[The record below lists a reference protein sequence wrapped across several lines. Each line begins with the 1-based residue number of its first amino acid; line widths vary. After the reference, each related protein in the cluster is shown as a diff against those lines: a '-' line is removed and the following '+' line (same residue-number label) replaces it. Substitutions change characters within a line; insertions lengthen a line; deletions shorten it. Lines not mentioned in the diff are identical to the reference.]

1 MRTFLDRSSLLGLT
15 ERQRRLL
22 DFRSYYELS
31 QYETITVR
39 GEEIPALPWDQEV
52 ASNGRRVP
60 AAYRKPSVQLG
71 TSASIVDRIV
81 DLSVGLD
88 RFPVISVEGEDDAVR
103 DALLSDDQLDLEG
116 EAPDQLVD
124 LCSLGS
130 VVFGFH
136 RPEDLGGDL
145 EPVLL
150 GSEWCEPVFVG
161 ARHSPRALELAAE
174 YDEDPDLEGAVALVA
189 DGPGGALA
197 FAAPEGARS
206 HDVAFVRYQYP
217 IAHEVGED
225 GAGHAKR
232 DEVVWHRRDYT
243 TIAIVEYS
251 PVAVSPGEDVP
262 VDRFHPLPVEPHDW
276 GVVPLVW
283 LRARGAGDGEPDG
296 RSVYS
301 PAVTSTTESADRSA
315 SFASQAA
322 HVSGSPVMVEQDVRD
337 REEADL
343 EDTAYPANGEDPA
356 IVGVGPRAV
365 RRYQSELEM
374 AGKVE
379 YLEMSGA
386 GVEALEANARNL
398 SQAARRAARVP
409 ELDPELLKGVLS
421 GVALERLNEP
431 AVARAGSYRAL
442 LEKGWKLLA
451 RKVAI
456 VLETEPPELSFRW
469 PKVFPPT
476 AKDVLDWGSALVP
489 VVAAGLYPRR
499 RVVAKLAELL
509 DDAGDPDEI
518 LAEVDEERG
527 GAGPPIT
534 AEPSE

>member
-1 MRTFLDRSSLLGLT
+1 VRNFLDRSALIGLT
-15 ERQRRLL
+15 ERQRQLL
-22 DFRSYYELS
+22 DYRSYYELS
-31 QYETITVR
+31 QYETVVVQ
-39 GEEIPALPWDQEV
+39 GNEIPALPWDQEV
-52 ASNGRRVP
+52 APNGRRVP

-88 RFPVISVEGEDDAVR
+88 RFPVISTEGGDDTVR
-103 DALLSDDQLDLEG
+103 EVLLSDDELDLEG

-124 LCSLGS
+124 LVAIGS

-136 RPEDLGGDL
+136 RPEELGGSL
-145 EPVLL
+145 EPVRLD
-150 GSEWCEPVFVG
+150 SEWCEPVFVG

-174 YDEDPDLEGAVALVA
+174 YAEDPDLEGAAVLVA
-189 DGPGGALA
+189 DGPGGAVA
-197 FAAPEGARS
+197 FVAPDGARS
-206 HDVAFVRYQYP
+206 HDVVFVRYQWP
-217 IAHEVGED
+217 IAQEASDQRTEHARED
-225 GAGHAKR
+225 K
-232 DEVVWHRRDYT
+232 VIWHRRDYT
-243 TIAIVEYS
+243 TIAIVEYA

-262 VDRFHPLPVEPHDW
+262 IDRFRVLPVEPHAW

-283 LRARGAGDGEPDG
+283 LRARGASDGEPDG
-296 RSVYS
+296 RSIYS

-322 HVSGSPVMVEQDVRD
+322 HVSGSPVLIEQDVED
-337 REEADL
+337 REEDVKN
-343 EDTAYPANGEDPA
+343 AYPANDEDPA
-356 IVGVGPRAV
+356 IVGVGPKAV
-365 RRYQSELEM
+365 RRYRSEFEQK
-374 AGKVE
+374 GEVD
-379 YLEMSGA
+379 YLEMDGA
-386 GVEALEANARNL
+386 GVEALETNARNL

-442 LEKGWKLLA
+442 LQKGWKLLA

-456 VLETEPPELSFRW
+456 VLEVESPELSFRW

-476 AKDVLDWGSALVP
+476 AQDVLDWGSALVP
-489 VVAAGLYPRR
+489 VVAARLYPRR

-509 DDAGDPDEI
+509 DDSGDPDEI

-527 GAGPPIT
+527 GTGPPIT
-534 AEPSE
+534 TEPPE